1 MDDYS
6 FTWKTFSKHLNQTFH
21 DLLEDKSFANVTLVC
36 DDQRQLRA
44 HKFVLSACSPVF
56 KSVLSNTGDSNPLI
70 ILRGIHYEDME
81 GILQFM
87 YQGEASVKKERMKDF
102 MKAADELDVKIISQ
116 KYRKEKE
123 TAKIADTRKTQ
134 SPKQIRNEDED
145 KEETDEARTKETED
159 IPEAEAGQ
167 NLTKET
173 IENRNKEI
181 TDTSIEDN
189 VGTEDPVIVCEK
201 NDTEGSKIPKTGLSV
216 KDLMEMAFG
225 RSSLKNSENEFGTLK
240 EEDVKKEIAEDFSE
254 YIIEGDSDSS
264 LGERLEVTM
273 EEDNKSYSSK
283 KKFGGD
289 LKKEMIRQEKDF
301 SRLTEMSGKEIF
313 ACKKC
318 DFKAKNLT
326 TLRVHIKYDH
336 RGAVSF
342 TCDFCVFEAKQKA
355 SIQNHVKKMHTF
367 VCQKCS
373 YVGKNKMDLKFHI
386 NEAHQQPRD
395 EDIKM
400 IFSCEECDYIGKRE
414 RDLNSHMRLAHSTD
428 EAEYDEKS
436 FPCEDCDYVGKKKCN
451 LKAHM
456 RCHIPITI
464 MD

>member
-6 FTWKTFSKHLNQTFH
+6 FTWKTFSKHLNQTFQ

-36 DDQRQLRA
+36 DDQRQIRA

-56 KSVLSNTGDSNPLI
+56 KSVLSNTGESNPLI

-81 GILQFM
+81 AILQFM

-102 MKAADELDVKIISQ
+102 MKAADELDLKIISQ

-123 TAKIADTRKTQ
+123 TAKIADTRK

-145 KEETDEARTKETED
+145 KEDTDEALIKETGNVTEETAAD
-159 IPEAEAGQ
+159 Q
-167 NLTKET
+167 NLTKE
-173 IENRNKEI
+173 INEEI
-181 TDTSIEDN
+181 TDTSIVEDN
-189 VGTEDPVIVCEK
+189 VGTEDPGIVCER
-201 NDTEGSKIPKTGLSV
+201 NDTGGSKIPKTGLSV
-216 KDLMEMAFG
+216 KELMEMAFG
-225 RSSLKNSENEFGTLK
+225 ESSLKNTENEFGTLK

-264 LGERLEVTM
+264 IGERLEVTM
-273 EEDNKSYSSK
+273 DEDNKSYSSK

-289 LKKEMIRQEKDF
+289 LKKEMIRQEKYF

-326 TLRVHIKYDH
+326 TLRVHIEYDH

-342 TCDFCVFEAKQKA
+342 SCDFCVYEAKQKA
-355 SIQNHVKKMHTF
+355 TIQKHVKKMHTF

-386 NEAHQQPRD
+386 NVAHQPRD

-414 RDLNSHMRLAHSTD
+414 RDLNAHIRLAHSAD

-436 FPCEDCDYVGKKKCN
+436 FPCEDCDYVGKMKCN